1 MISIHVLEGAS
12 YHVPTTLQAD
22 RRTVA
27 NDMAAESLHSCRTA
41 KKVILDKAT
50 IKKDSIASTLLTN
63 QTLNLFGIGS
73 ALIGLQ
79 VCYGALTTS
88 RLNITQNLSL
98 ARQNGCNKLT
108 G

>member
-1 MISIHVLEGAS
+1 M
-12 YHVPTTLQAD
+12 
-22 RRTVA
+22 
-27 NDMAAESLHSCRTA
+27 
-41 KKVILDKAT
+41 DKAT

-79 VCYGALTTS
+79 VCCGMLTS
-88 RLNITQNLSL
+88 FGLYPIEMVFVQHLADGKGSL
-98 ARQNGCNKLT
+98 IEHAGQILGSEAQGICCPADAAAQ

>member
-1 MISIHVLEGAS
+1 MHL
-12 YHVPTTLQAD
+12 
-22 RRTVA
+22 
-27 NDMAAESLHSCRTA
+27 CRTA

-79 VCYGALTTS
+79 VCCVTLAAS
-88 RLNITQNLSL
+88 RLDTLEDEFPGL
-98 ARQNGCNKLT
+98 LKKGLDR
-108 G
+108 